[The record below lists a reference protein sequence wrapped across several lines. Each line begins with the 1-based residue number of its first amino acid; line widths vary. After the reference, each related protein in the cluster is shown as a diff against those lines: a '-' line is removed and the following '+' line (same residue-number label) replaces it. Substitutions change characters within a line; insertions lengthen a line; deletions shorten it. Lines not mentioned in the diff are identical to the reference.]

1 MTTQTGRGASRWRAS
16 GADLRVSDA
25 ERTEVADHLS
35 RHYTDGRLDEG
46 EFSERLDRAMSAKT
60 RADLTGL
67 LADLPGGPPQ
77 PRPRRGHIG
86 RFLMLVLIVLVLA
99 AAGQAIIRSYLWLAV
114 IAAAVFRWL
123 RYGPRQ
129 HR

>member
-25 ERTEVADHLS
+25 ERNEVADHLS

-77 PRPRRGHIG
+77 RRPRRGHIG

-114 IAAAVFRWL
+114 IAAAVFLWL